1 MDISEACEV
10 LQKYYNQTELDYF
23 YRKKGLAGSE
33 YDTNRKL
40 EYNAELLRK
49 KAMAVSDSNERV
61 RLYAAAN
68 EFERIARE
76 AESQR

>member
-10 LQKYYNQTELDYF
+10 LRKYYNQTEVDYF
-23 YRKKGLAGSE
+23 YRKKGFDGSE

-49 KAMAVSDSNERV
+49 K
-61 RLYAAAN
+61 LWW
-68 EFERIARE
+68 
-76 AESQR
+76 